1 MKVRLQISDEYKL
14 PEAEIRADHMT
25 EEIQAAID
33 FLQNP
38 GGVITVYAKD
48 RMVILK
54 AAQIY
59 LIRVENEKT
68 VIYTKEHSYK
78 TGKRLYELQK
88 LLGNRFMRISRSALV
103 NLNYLDHVEATFGSM
118 MLLTMKNGSQEYV
131 SRHYLPEFK
140 RFLGL

>member
-88 LLGNRFMRISRSALV
+88 LLGNRFMRTSRPAWDGGMS
-103 NLNYLDHVEATFGSM
+103 T
-118 MLLTMKNGSQEYV
+118 
-131 SRHYLPEFK
+131 
-140 RFLGL
+140 